1 MHRFGKDWRG
11 EPCLDDSGVAR
22 LRPPCAAYVEIMVPV
37 FSRRAWRCA
46 WAMIQNDLTHGWGLD
61 LTWHTCAADPAN
73 NKTAVEAMG
82 VVDAQGVMHLGVP
95 TLSEQGEASATASAF
110 QGVQRRRNAEWDLF
124 NERWRSG
131 GDVETEFEIERE
143 PRLSVLEA
151 LARLAEVASG
161 SGFGRFARF
170 DDDDDDA

>member
-1 MHRFGKDWRG
+1 M
-11 EPCLDDSGVAR
+11 R
-22 LRPPCAAYVEIMVPV
+22 LSRHERPRR
-37 FSRRAWRCA
+37 SRRPTK
-46 WAMIQNDLTHGWGLD
+46 ILP
-61 LTWHTCAADPAN
+61 AATPLLLRHA
-73 NKTAVEAMG
+73 T
-82 VVDAQGVMHLGVP
+82 P
-95 TLSEQGEASATASAF
+95 EASATASAF